1 MWIDHEHDDCVLYL
15 NADLFTAA
23 QEREITKA
31 LQHGGYTARELV
43 HSLVPA
49 HGS

>member
-1 MWIDHEHDDCVLYL
+1 MWIDHERDDGVLYL

-23 QEREITKA
+23 QEQQISQA
-31 LQHGGYTARELV
+31 LQRGDYTARELV
-43 HSLVPA
+43 HALVPA